1 MASMVLVDSTLESLT
16 SSVNAP
22 LGLSVK
28 VMILGFRNGV
38 GVFMIFVC
46 QFLVGLRQLIQS
58 TVCLP
63 EVKPSMNKAGAIF
76 LSFGSPSF

>member
-1 MASMVLVDSTLESLT
+1 MVLVDSTVESLT

-38 GVFMIFVC
+38 GVFYDFCLSVSSWPETA
-46 QFLVGLRQLIQS
+46 FKLIQS

>member
-1 MASMVLVDSTLESLT
+1 MASMVLVDSTVESLT

-28 VMILGFRNGV
+28 AMILGFQNGV

-46 QFLVGLRQLIQS
+46 QFLVG
-58 TVCLP
+58 C
-63 EVKPSMNKAGAIF
+63 AIF
-76 LSFGSPSF
+76 LAFGSPIFQPCQY